1 MRINQVVELLQGEL
15 SNSPAIGSFNGIALN
30 LNSLKKGSLFF
41 AKELE
46 EIDMAIAMGA
56 YGIVYDSF
64 VQMIDAEIAW
74 IKVQDI
80 QESIARLVRYYLL
93 NKNIEVFYLK
103 PREFEIFLQ
112 ICADDKILCFDGKL
126 ESLLEKISQDV
137 SYKGVVVSDHSF
149 LDLALEYTKSVVP
162 QEKVLE
168 IHIATLFD
176 MKVYYKLSQYYLLLP
191 ALFFDELSA
200 VVHLCQTY
208 QIEFNLN
215 SFKYLPSVLPS
226 FVDQTPKLLEYGSSD
241 RVVIAQKN
249 FVDFSNYANYILQ
262 NGKWG
267 KTIGFF
273 PKDFDATNFNFEAE
287 YYENQ
292 EELLTLIGKKRYNFA
307 LVLGIENQDLANI
320 LSRPIVEPIATL
332 F

>member
-15 SNSPAIGSFNGIALN
+15 SNSPAIGSFNGIALS

-41 AKELE
+41 AKCLE

-56 YGIVYDSF
+56 YGIVYDKF

-74 IKVQDI
+74 IKVQDM

-112 ICADDKILCFDGKL
+112 VCTDDGILCFDGNL
-126 ESLLEKISQDV
+126 EKLLEKISQDT

-149 LDLALEYTKSVVP
+149 LNLALEYTKSIVP

-191 ALFFDELSA
+191 ALFFNELSA

-208 QIEFNLN
+208 QIDFNLGL
-215 SFKYLPSVLPS
+215 FKSLPSVLPS
-226 FVDQTPKLLEYGSSD
+226 FVDSTPKLLDYGASE
-241 RVVIAQKN
+241 RVVIAQKSLI
-249 FVDFSNYANYILQ
+249 DFSNYANYILQ
-262 NGKWG
+262 NGRWG
-267 KTIGFF
+267 RIVGFF
-273 PKDFDATNFNFEAE
+273 PKDCDVSFDFEMA

-292 EELLTLIGKKRYNFA
+292 EELLELIGKKRYNFA
-307 LVLGIENQDLANI
+307 LVLGIENQDLAQI
-320 LSRPIVEPIATL
+320 LNRPVIEPMATL